1 MPKIILAVL
10 ISLIAGFVLGA
21 WMTDD
26 VDVEHAVG
34 ATTADNLQPL
44 EERLLS
50 LEQLTAEERQAR
62 LRLEER
68 LEDLIEERAAFVQGD
83 PVATAV
89 NVDDAAGRR
98 PPQRRSR
105 DFVSVIRNFEERRL
119 TNLMANGFSEDEAR
133 RVIQQESEA
142 EFKAMQAAWEAQ
154 RNGESVDLFS
164 AAGNYQALLRDELG
178 DADYERYLA
187 AQGQPTSIQV
197 TRVMGGSP
205 GSDAGLQAGDQIVS
219 YDGERVYNVS
229 DLRNLTLQGAPGEDV
244 VIEID
249 RDGVRMQLNVARG
262 PVGISGAGARM
273 RNMNWLGG
281 G

>member
-89 NVDDAAGRR
+89 NVDDAAGR
-98 PPQRRSR
+98 PRR
-105 DFVSVIRNFEERRL
+105 ERR
-119 TNLMANGFSEDEAR
+119 
-133 RVIQQESEA
+133 
-142 EFKAMQAAWEAQ
+142 Q
-154 RNGESVDLFS
+154 RNL
-164 AAGNYQALLRDELG
+164 
-178 DADYERYLA
+178 
-187 AQGQPTSIQV
+187 
-197 TRVMGGSP
+197 
-205 GSDAGLQAGDQIVS
+205 
-219 YDGERVYNVS
+219 
-229 DLRNLTLQGAPGEDV
+229 
-244 VIEID
+244 
-249 RDGVRMQLNVARG
+249 
-262 PVGISGAGARM
+262 
-273 RNMNWLGG
+273 
-281 G
+281 